1 MASVAAM
8 VYLYQDR
15 HGRAMFEYDLPSNLF
30 GRFGVERVTAVGR
43 ELDLELEQALEA
55 AAGL

>member
-1 MASVAAM
+1 M